1 MASANIVE
9 RCSANNVR
17 CGYLSG
23 GTRSHL
29 LVVGSSINL
38 VKQGVEVSLAHELE
52 LTCG

>member
-1 MASANIVE
+1 MASANVVGI
-9 RCSANNVR
+9 CGANNVR

-23 GTRSHL
+23 GTRSHR

-38 VKQGVEVSLAHELE
+38 VKQGEEVSLAHELE